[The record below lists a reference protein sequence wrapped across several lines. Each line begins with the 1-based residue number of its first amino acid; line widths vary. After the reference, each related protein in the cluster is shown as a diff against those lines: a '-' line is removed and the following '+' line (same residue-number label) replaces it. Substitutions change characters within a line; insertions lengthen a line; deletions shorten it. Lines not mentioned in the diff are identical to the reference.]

1 MDPYKKQVIVFFFEE
16 NIYARIY
23 DLSEP
28 IPINIYEGKLLI
40 ETVEIK
46 RYCDELETSE

>member
-1 MDPYKKQVIVFFFEE
+1 MDPYKKQMIVFFFEE

-23 DLSEP
+23 DLSDP
-28 IPINIYEGKLLI
+28 IPINIYNGKLLI
-40 ETVEIK
+40 ETEVLK

>member
-1 MDPYKKQVIVFFFEE
+1 MVVFFFEE

-28 IPINIYEGKLLI
+28 IPINIYEGNLLI
-40 ETVEIK
+40 EPEEIK